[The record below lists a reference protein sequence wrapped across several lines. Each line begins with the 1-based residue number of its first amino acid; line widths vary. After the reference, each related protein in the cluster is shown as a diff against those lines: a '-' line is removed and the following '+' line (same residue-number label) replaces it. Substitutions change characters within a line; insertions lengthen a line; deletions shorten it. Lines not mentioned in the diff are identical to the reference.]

1 MSSTRTTLPLVHSG
15 KIRELYALPD
25 DQLLLLATDNV
36 SAYDRVLPTPIPGK
50 GAVLTQ
56 LTTWWLAQLGDVM
69 PTHLVSTDVPAEVAR
84 PPLGV

>member
-15 KIRELYALPD
+15 KVRELYALPN

-36 SAYDRVLPTPIPGK
+36 SAYDRVLPTPIQGK

-56 LTTWWLAQLGDVM
+56 LTTWCLSQLGDLM
-69 PTHLVSTDVPAEVAR
+69 PNHLVTA
-84 PPLGV
+84 